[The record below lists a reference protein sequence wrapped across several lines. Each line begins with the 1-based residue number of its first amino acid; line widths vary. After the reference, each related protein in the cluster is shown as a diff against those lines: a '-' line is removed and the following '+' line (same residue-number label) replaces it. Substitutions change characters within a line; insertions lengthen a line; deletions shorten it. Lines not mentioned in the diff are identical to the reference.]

1 MLLLVKAALEE
12 AEAALLLL
20 EEAEVIHANAALKE
34 RRQRLRCCSL
44 RRPRWCLSS
53 INDGLKKDRDKTRE
67 DKSTSQDKTET

>member
-34 RRQRLRCCSL
+34 GRGCAAA
-44 RRPRWCLSS
+44 P
-53 INDGLKKDRDKTRE
+53 
-67 DKSTSQDKTET
+67 